1 MSVIVSVP
9 ARAPKA
15 VGVNVTLMVQFAPA
29 ANVPGVIGQAV
40 APVLVSAKSLG
51 AGMEMELIVKAPLP
65 VFVSVTVI
73 AVLVVFNP

>member
-29 ANVPGVIGQAV
+29 ANVAGVIGQAV